1 MADEAKIIVNGKEYP
16 LPTSYTLGEEADM
29 EKITG
34 QGYDL
39 AQGGPLG
46 LLAIMFVAI
55 HRADP
60 TVTVDDIRALSGD
73 ELDIQTSGEVVPPP
87 SGDASNEVAPPS
99 TDSSAPGSGL
109 HPVRTHASSGT
120 AA

>member
-39 AQGGPLG
+39 SKGGALG
-46 LLAIMFVAI
+46 LLAIMYVAI

-60 TVTVDDIRALSGD
+60 SVTVDDIRGLSAD

-87 SGDASNEVAPPS
+87 IGDVLSVDAPPS
-99 TDSSAPGSGL
+99 TDSSTPGSGL
-109 HPVRTHASSGT
+109 PPVRTHAASGT
-120 AA
+120 PA

>member
-1 MADEAKIIVNGKEYP
+1 MEPMIKVNGREYP

-39 AQGGPLG
+39 SKGGALG
-46 LLAIMFVAI
+46 LLAIMYVAI

-60 TVTVDDIRALSGD
+60 TVTVDDIRSLSAED
-73 ELDIQTSGEVVPPP
+73 LDIQTSGEVIPPP
-87 SGDASNEVAPPS
+87 DGAGSNDPAPS
-99 TDSSAPGSGL
+99 SEDSSTTGSGL
-109 HPVRTHASSGT
+109 YPVKTRASSGSQ
-120 AA
+120 A